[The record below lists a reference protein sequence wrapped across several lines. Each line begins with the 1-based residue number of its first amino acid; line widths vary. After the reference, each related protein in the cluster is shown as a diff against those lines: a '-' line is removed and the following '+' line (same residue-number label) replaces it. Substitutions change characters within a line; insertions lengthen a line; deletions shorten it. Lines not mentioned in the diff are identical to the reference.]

1 MEKVVTFGV
10 KGSHWFSTD
19 GAVIHLSCL
28 SYEKTSFLPV
38 CAMSNLSRQD
48 SALNALS
55 PTFVH
60 TELEGPF

>member
-1 MEKVVTFGV
+1 MEKVAIFDV

-19 GAVIHLSCL
+19 GDVIHLSCL
-28 SYEKTSFLPV
+28 SYEKTFFLA
-38 CAMSNLSRQD
+38 CTISNLSRQD

-60 TELEGPF
+60 IELEGPF